1 MLRRRIAGLTAALL
15 LGGCAAQER
24 AALAPLSARSALAP
38 ERAEAIDRML
48 SQFEA
53 LGMFNGVVTIDL
65 GGEIVFQR
73 AYGFADYERRLP
85 FRDDSVFRIA
95 SVSKSMTD
103 AALAALVARRQ
114 VSMSDT
120 VARFLPSFPNGDRIT
135 IEQIVTHR
143 SGIAHTN
150 DLPWGDATQ
159 PLTLDEIV
167 ARLAETPLDFEPGAQ
182 RSYSNGG
189 YAVLAKILEVIT
201 GKPYPRLMQELVFDP
216 LGMRNSGAF
225 VDSRIPL
232 PHGVRGYE
240 PSDNIGGRRAPRP
253 YLPETRPGGG
263 SLYASAGDVLR
274 FFQAASRGRLEGSS
288 AVPALFA
295 GNGAGGRSPGFY
307 FDVHNDRPADLI
319 VVSAGNTYAAEFRW
333 AENIAALALGQE
345 PLFSPP
351 AADLSRPLNE
361 AWLGSYAWN
370 DATVTLSRGA
380 QGQVLLTDPDGA
392 TVALIPLSDG
402 GYLEPMFF
410 SICRLTSQ
418 DHIRCGRMY
427 EGEGFVMDLDR
438 RP

>member
-1 MLRRRIAGLTAALL
+1 MLCRRIAGWAAALV

-24 AALAPLSARSALAP
+24 ATLTPAPAASALAP
-38 ERAEAIDRML
+38 DRAAAIDNMM

-53 LGMFNGVVTIDL
+53 LGMFNGIVTIDI
-65 GGEIVFQR
+65 GGQVVFRR

-85 FRDDSVFRIA
+85 FRDYSVFRIA

-103 AALAALVARRQ
+103 AALAALVARGEI
-114 VSMSDT
+114 SLSDT
-120 VARFLPSFPNGDRIT
+120 VGRFLPSFPNGERIT

-150 DLPWGDATQ
+150 DLPWGDATVH
-159 PLTLDEIV
+159 LTLDEIV
-167 ARLAETPLDFEPGAQ
+167 ARLAVTPLDFEPGAQ

-189 YAVLAKILEVIT
+189 YALLAKILEVIADE
-201 GKPYPRLMQELVFDP
+201 PYPRLMQELVFDP

-225 VDSRIPL
+225 VDSRTPL

-240 PSDNIGGRRAPRP
+240 PSDEIGGRRAPRP

-263 SLYASAGDVLR
+263 SLYGSAGDVLR

-288 AVPALFA
+288 AVPTLFA

-307 FDVHNDRPADLI
+307 FDVHNERAADLI
-319 VVSAGNTYAAEFRW
+319 VVSAGNTYAAEFLW
-333 AENIAALALGQE
+333 AENIAKLALGQE
-345 PLFSPP
+345 PLFRPP
-351 AADLSRPLNE
+351 AVDLSRPLNE
-361 AWLGSYAWN
+361 AWLGAYSWN

-380 QGQVLLTDPDGA
+380 QGQLLLTGPDGA
-392 TVALIPLSDG
+392 SAALIPLADG

-410 SICRLTSQ
+410 SVCRLAGQ
-418 DHIRCGRMY
+418 GHIRCGRMY
-427 EGEGFVMDLDR
+427 EGEGFVMDLHR